1 MNYKE
6 PQRQSNGMG
15 TGAQVASGAPQEDGV
30 RIDGFQQVLQMLKSA
45 DREFRESLLKR
56 LNMRDPKLVQALR
69 ADLRKYGL

>member
-6 PQRQSNGMG
+6 QRTLNNMG
-15 TGAQVASGAPQEDGV
+15 TGAQAAQGAPQEEGV